1 MKITTPEALM
11 AASISRRSLV
21 KTSAISSLALASSAF
36 TLPFSRIAH
45 AAAGLASG
53 NVAEKA
59 VWSSCTVNCGS
70 RCLLRLH
77 VKDDTVYWVESD
89 TTGNDEYGNHQVRAC
104 LRGRSIR
111 RRMNHPDRLKYPM
124 KRVGKRGEG
133 KFERISWDEALD
145 TIGDNLKRI
154 LKDYGNE
161 AIHVLYGTGVDGGN
175 ITNSNVPYRLMNA
188 CGGYLSRYGS
198 YSTAQIS
205 AAMSYMF
212 GGNDGNSPDDIANTK
227 LVVMFGN
234 NPAETRMSG
243 GGVTYYVEQARER
256 SSARMIVIDPRY
268 NDTAAGREDEW
279 LPIRPG
285 TDGALAAAIG
295 WVLITEDLI
304 DKPFLDKYC
313 IGYDET
319 TLPAS
324 APRNAHYKAYILGQ
338 GEDGIAKTPQWAAQI
353 TSIPAEK
360 IIQLAREIGSAKP
373 AYICQGWGPQ
383 RHSNGE
389 QTARAI
395 AMLSVLTGNVGING
409 GNSGVREGTWD
420 LGVEWFSM
428 LENPV
433 KTQISVFTWTDAIDH
448 GAEMTATRDGVR
460 GKDKLDVPIKFL
472 WCYASNT
479 LINQHGDI
487 AHTHEVLQDDSKCE
501 MIVGIEHFMTASA
514 KYCDILLPDLM
525 PTEQEDLISHESA
538 GNMGYVILGQPAT
551 SPKFERKPIYWTLS
565 EVAKRLGP
573 DVYQT
578 FTEGRTQHEWVKY
591 LHAKTKARNPEM
603 PDYEEMKQTGIFKK
617 KCPEE
622 HYVAFRSFRE
632 DPAANPLK
640 TPSGKI

>member
-1 MKITTPEALM
+1 M

-21 KTSAISSLALASSAF
+21 KTSAIGSLALASSAF

-45 AAAGLASG
+45 AAADLASG

-161 AIHVLYGTGVDGGN
+161 AVHVLYGTGVDGGN

-256 SSARMIVIDPRY
+256 SNARMIVIDPRY

-338 GEDGIAKTPQWAAQI
+338 GEDGIAKYAAMGRADYQY
-353 TSIPAEK
+353 SGGK
-360 IIQLAREIGSAKP
+360 N
-373 AYICQGWGPQ
+373 
-383 RHSNGE
+383 HSTGAGNRLGE
-389 QTARAI
+389 
-395 AMLSVLTGNVGING
+395 TGLHLPG
-409 GNSGVREGTWD
+409 
-420 LGVEWFSM
+420 LG
-428 LENPV
+428 
-433 KTQISVFTWTDAIDH
+433 
-448 GAEMTATRDGVR
+448 TAT
-460 GKDKLDVPIKFL
+460 
-472 WCYASNT
+472 
-479 LINQHGDI
+479 
-487 AHTHEVLQDDSKCE
+487 
-501 MIVGIEHFMTASA
+501 
-514 KYCDILLPDLM
+514 
-525 PTEQEDLISHESA
+525 
-538 GNMGYVILGQPAT
+538 
-551 SPKFERKPIYWTLS
+551 
-565 EVAKRLGP
+565 
-573 DVYQT
+573 
-578 FTEGRTQHEWVKY
+578 
-591 LHAKTKARNPEM
+591 
-603 PDYEEMKQTGIFKK
+603 
-617 KCPEE
+617 
-622 HYVAFRSFRE
+622 
-632 DPAANPLK
+632 PL
-640 TPSGKI
+640 